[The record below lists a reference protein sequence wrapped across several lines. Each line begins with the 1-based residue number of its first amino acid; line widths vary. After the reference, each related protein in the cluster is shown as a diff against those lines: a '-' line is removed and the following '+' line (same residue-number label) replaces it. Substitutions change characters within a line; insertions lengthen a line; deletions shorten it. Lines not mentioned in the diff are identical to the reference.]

1 MQSFGT
7 PAVTFSFIA
16 WAVIPVLHS
25 ETLCAS
31 YRERHVSS
39 TAYVLALSGKMRSKL
54 DFVGSQVRP
63 IPGAERFNLEC
74 RREPASTCACG
85 LSFRITRITGENRAL
100 PTIVIDPFHHHNDSA
115 EQDHNGNN
123 SRHSSLPPWKHWDTL
138 VSSDRR

>member
-7 PAVTFSFIA
+7 LAVTFSFIA

-31 YRERHVSS
+31 YPERHVSS

-74 RREPASTCACG
+74 RRERASSCACG
-85 LSFRITRITGENRAL
+85 FKLPYHSNRGRESRSAHDRYRSFS
-100 PTIVIDPFHHHNDSA
+100 PS
-115 EQDHNGNN
+115 Q
-123 SRHSSLPPWKHWDTL
+123 
-138 VSSDRR
+138 